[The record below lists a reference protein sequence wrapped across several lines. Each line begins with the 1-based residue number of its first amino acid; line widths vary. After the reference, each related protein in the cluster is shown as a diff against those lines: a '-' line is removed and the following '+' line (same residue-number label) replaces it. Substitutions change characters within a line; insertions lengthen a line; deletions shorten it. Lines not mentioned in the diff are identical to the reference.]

1 MAIDRKTFFNGILQK
16 PFDGKLNQGQ
26 VSGTTA
32 ILDEWERRKLTD
44 YRHLAYM
51 LATAKWETDHTMQP
65 IREKG
70 SVAYLTKNYDPLGAR
85 AALAKRNGNTSPG
98 DGPKY
103 CGRGYVQLTWKNNYA
118 TMSRL
123 LKAAGI
129 AVDMVADPDA
139 AMRPDIA
146 AFVLFEG
153 MARGTFTGKKLSDY
167 FNTRTT
173 DWINARRIINGTDKA
188 AEIADIAKSFYAD
201 LVLAG

>member
-1 MAIDRKTFFNGILQK
+1 MAIDRKIFFNGIRQK

-26 VSGTTA
+26 VSGTSA
-32 ILDEWERRKLTD
+32 ILDEWERRELTD

-70 SVAYLTKNYDPLGAR
+70 SVAYLTKNYDPLGSR
-85 AALAKRNGNTSPG
+85 SALAKRNGNTTPG

-118 TMSRL
+118 TMTKL
-123 LKAAGI
+123 LKNAGI
-129 AVDMVADPDA
+129 GVDLVADPDR
-139 AMRPDIA
+139 AMEPSVA
-146 AFVLFEG
+146 AFILFEG
-153 MARGTFTGKKLSDY
+153 MARGTFTSKKLADY
-167 FNTRTT
+167 FNKNTT
-173 DWINARRIINGTDKA
+173 DWLGARKIINGTDRA

-201 LVLAG
+201 LVLAT